1 MNKRQA
7 LPTQLDY
14 YGLYLLNY
22 LTENRFAQATDKE
35 FVRERAERAADTYEQ
50 SRREGLTPDAA
61 QERAM
66 DALTRGLRFSPFA
79 LLAEILEREFPD
91 EVPQEDI
98 AAVATALLPHLR
110 GILSRNALSDDFAQ
124 SPEYD
129 RLYSELTGAVALHIE
144 AHGI

>member
-22 LTENRFAQATDKE
+22 LTENRFAQAADKE

-66 DALTRGLRFSPFA
+66 DALTRGLRFPPFA

-110 GILSRNALSDDFAQ
+110 GILSRYALSDDFAQ

-129 RLYSELTGAVALHIE
+129 RLYSELTGAVALHLE